1 MFDYTV
7 QVGKLESEQ
16 DSETCMDEVSTFLT
30 FEEAL
35 KCFLECIKNPDD
47 DAVLY
52 ELGLLNLDD
61 NDELIEEMFDEYE
74 VLLLFKVKGS

>member
-47 DAVLY
+47 DAA
-52 ELGLLNLDD
+52 LLV
-61 NDELIEEMFDEYE
+61 EEHC
-74 VLLLFKVKGS
+74 